1 MCMLATRSMFGS
13 VVLGILIM
21 KWGGQLDEAYL
32 KKSARNILRNR
43 QIFFVDV
50 QGSRFTTNGV
60 PDIIIVIDGKFI
72 GLEFKT
78 YRGKQSEDQ
87 KTFQS
92 RLESAGGKYHIVRS
106 VQDLTD
112 VLALYV

>member
-1 MCMLATRSMFGS
+1 MAAEVMQT
-13 VVLGILIM
+13 
-21 KWGGQLDEAYL
+21 DEATL
-32 KKSARNILRNR
+32 KRNARNILRNR

-50 QGSRFTTNGV
+50 QGSRFTTNGA

-87 KTFQS
+87 KNFQR
-92 RLESAGGKYHIVRS
+92 RLEGAGGWYFIIRS
-106 VQDLTD
+106 MVDLEK
-112 VLALYV
+112 VLEQFL